1 MTTSRQFASSIVINQ
16 TTLWVIGGSSP
27 SLETSTEYIDI
38 VLGSSTTGPEL
49 PCALLPHAHI
59 QLNDSVSM
67 IIGGCW
73 TNHASTFYFNQQSQ
87 QWTPGPQLIEGR
99 QGHSAG
105 LYINQT
111 NDEKFIVVSGGL
123 NDYGSAV
130 DSVEILN
137 VAENIW
143 NKGKSAII

>member
-38 VLGSSTTGPEL
+38 VLGTSTTGPEL
-49 PCALLPHAHI
+49 PCALLPHAHVS
-59 QLNDSVSM
+59 LNHSVSM
-67 IIGGCW
+67 IIGGCLS
-73 TNHASTFYFNQQSQ
+73 NHALTFYFNQQSQ

-99 QGHSAG
+99 EGHSAG

-111 NDEKFIVVSGGL
+111 NDEQFIVVSGGL
-123 NDYGSAV
+123 DNHGNV
-130 DSVEILN
+130 IDSVEILN
-137 VAENIW
+137 VAENKW
-143 NKGKSAII
+143 SKG